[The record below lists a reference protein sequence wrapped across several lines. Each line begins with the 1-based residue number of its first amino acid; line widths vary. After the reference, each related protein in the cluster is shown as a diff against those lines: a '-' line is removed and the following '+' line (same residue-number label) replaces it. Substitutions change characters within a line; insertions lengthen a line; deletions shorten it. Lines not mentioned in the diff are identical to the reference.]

1 LQLFLFGN
9 FSFLRAIS
17 SEKIQRIDRRDAQR
31 LEYKRRIGH
40 IFEHCFAPEQFF
52 GYQPIRG
59 IERRAVAV
67 EQRID
72 DNEREYQIAGEAE
85 EEASVV

>member
-1 LQLFLFGN
+1 MLFFTPT
-9 FSFLRAIS
+9 
-17 SEKIQRIDRRDAQR
+17 EEIQRIGKHYSQR
-31 LEYKRRIGH
+31 LEYEGGIGH
-40 IFEHCFAPEQFF
+40 IFEHPFASEQLF